1 MFRSAFH
8 VSIMIFL
15 SRVFGMVRNIF
26 IASFFGTTGAASA
39 LQVAIQI
46 PYMFRR
52 ILGESALD
60 AFFVPVY
67 TSYAQEGDK
76 EKTDGFISNVINVI
90 GSLILV
96 IIAIGWLIMPVI
108 IFLQA
113 AGLKSSSPED
123 FNYAVS
129 LARITLP
136 FMFFIS
142 MMALFMGLMN
152 ANRNFVIPA
161 SNSLVL
167 NILFIG
173 VLLFFGSRVAHVY
186 ALGYQVAYAY
196 IYGGFLIF
204 FYQFIYIR
212 KKYDFHYRFRF
223 NPKGEGISRIFK
235 MMLPAIGSMAVV
247 HINIMVDT
255 LLASFISPGTISVIR
270 YAETIIQ
277 FPIGVIGVAVF
288 NTALPS
294 LSASVKKKDTVQS
307 ASVFRRLVHFIL
319 LIGVPVSVGLFAIR
333 HDFVTF
339 LYQYK
344 NFSAADTMAVVHVLQ
359 FYIIGIIGFF
369 GVRIV
374 STLFYASEEIHIP
387 FKVGMAAMG
396 LNIVLNL
403 ILMQFMGA
411 AGLALASSIAAL
423 ANITVLL
430 VIVNRKYFPV
440 EWRKCVETLI
450 KALAA
455 AAVMYFAVIRAGHFF
470 EGNSFIE
477 RLFGVL
483 IPVLAGVVVYFIAL
497 AILRPPG
504 ADNLFAVLKKRFKKD
519 GSDKDSPA

>member
-1 MFRSAFH
+1 
-8 VSIMIFL
+8 
-15 SRVFGMVRNIF
+15 
-26 IASFFGTTGAASA
+26 
-39 LQVAIQI
+39 
-46 PYMFRR
+46 
-52 ILGESALD
+52 
-60 AFFVPVY
+60 
-67 TSYAQEGDK
+67 
-76 EKTDGFISNVINVI
+76 
-90 GSLILV
+90 
-96 IIAIGWLIMPVI
+96 
-108 IFLQA
+108 
-113 AGLKSSSPED
+113 
-123 FNYAVS
+123 
-129 LARITLP
+129 
-136 FMFFIS
+136 
-142 MMALFMGLMN
+142 
-152 ANRNFVIPA
+152 
-161 SNSLVL
+161 
-167 NILFIG
+167 
-173 VLLFFGSRVAHVY
+173 
-186 ALGYQVAYAY
+186 
-196 IYGGFLIF
+196 
-204 FYQFIYIR
+204 
-212 KKYDFHYRFRF
+212 
-223 NPKGEGISRIFK
+223 

-294 LSASVKKKDTVQS
+294 LSASVKKKETDRS
-307 ASVFRRLVHFIL
+307 AAVFRRLVHFIL

-344 NFSAADTMAVVHVLQ
+344 NFSAADTLAVVHVLQ

-430 VIVNRKYFPV
+430 IIVNRKYFSV
-440 EWRKCVETLI
+440 EWRKCAETLV

-455 AAVMYFAVIRAGHFF
+455 AGVMYGAVVYIGRFFNGIRFLG
-470 EGNSFIE
+470 
-477 RLFGVL
+477 RLAAVLGPVAAGVL
-483 IPVLAGVVVYFIAL
+483 IYFIAL
-497 AILRPPG
+497 ILLRPPG
-504 ADNLFAVLKKRFKKD
+504 ADNLFALLKKRFIKKGVD
-519 GSDKDSPA
+519 DISQP

>member
-1 MFRSAFH
+1 
-8 VSIMIFL
+8 
-15 SRVFGMVRNIF
+15 
-26 IASFFGTTGAASA
+26 
-39 LQVAIQI
+39 
-46 PYMFRR
+46 
-52 ILGESALD
+52 
-60 AFFVPVY
+60 
-67 TSYAQEGDK
+67 
-76 EKTDGFISNVINVI
+76 VI

-96 IIAIGWLIMPVI
+96 IIAVGWLIMPVI

-113 AGLKSSSPED
+113 AGLKNSSPED
-123 FNYAVS
+123 FTYAVS

-152 ANRNFVIPA
+152 ANRNFVLPA

-204 FYQFIYIR
+204 FYQFFYIR
-212 KKYDFHYRFRF
+212 KKYDFHYQLKF
-223 NPKGEGISRIFK
+223 NPKGEGIRRIFK

-247 HINIMVDT
+247 HLNIMVDT

-294 LSASVKKKDTVQS
+294 LSASVKKKETNRS
-307 ASVFRRLVHFIL
+307 AAVFRRLVHFIL

-344 NFSAADTMAVVHVLQ
+344 NFSAADTLAVVNVLQ

-423 ANITVLL
+423 ANISVLL
-430 VIVNRKYFPV
+430 IVVNKKYFPV
-440 EWRKCVETLI
+440 EWKKCAETFV
-450 KALAA
+450 KAFVASGIMYAAVVFTGRFFTGIRFFERLAA
-455 AAVMYFAVIRAGHFF
+455 VLGPVAA
-470 EGNSFIE
+470 
-477 RLFGVL
+477 GVL
-483 IPVLAGVVVYFIAL
+483 IYFVAL
-497 AILRPPG
+497 ILLRPPG
-504 ADNLFAVLKKRFKKD
+504 ADNLFAVLKKRFRKKGFD
-519 GSDKDSPA
+519 DISRP

>member
-15 SRVFGMVRNIF
+15 SRIFGMVRNIF

-255 LLASFISPGTISVIR
+255 LLASFISPGTIAVIR
-270 YAETIIQ
+270 
-277 FPIGVIGVAVF
+277 VF

-440 EWRKCVETLI
+440 EWRKCAETLI

-455 AAVMYFAVIRAGHFF
+455 AAVMYFAVIRAGRFF

>member
-1 MFRSAFH
+1 
-8 VSIMIFL
+8 
-15 SRVFGMVRNIF
+15 
-26 IASFFGTTGAASA
+26 
-39 LQVAIQI
+39 
-46 PYMFRR
+46 
-52 ILGESALD
+52 
-60 AFFVPVY
+60 
-67 TSYAQEGDK
+67 
-76 EKTDGFISNVINVI
+76 
-90 GSLILV
+90 
-96 IIAIGWLIMPVI
+96 
-108 IFLQA
+108 
-113 AGLKSSSPED
+113 KSSSPED
-123 FNYAVS
+123 FTYAVS

-152 ANRNFVIPA
+152 ANRNFVLPA

-204 FYQFIYIR
+204 FYQFFYIR
-212 KKYDFHYRFRF
+212 KKYDFHYQLKF

-247 HINIMVDT
+247 HLNIMVDT

-294 LSASVKKKDTVQS
+294 LSASVKKKETNRS
-307 ASVFRRLVHFIL
+307 AAVFRRLVHFIL

-344 NFSAADTMAVVHVLQ
+344 NFSAADTLAVVNVLQ

-423 ANITVLL
+423 ANISVLL
-430 VIVNRKYFPV
+430 IIVNKKYFPV
-440 EWRKCVETLI
+440 EWKKCAETFV
-450 KALAA
+450 KAFVASGIMYAAVVFTGRFFTGIRFFERLAA
-455 AAVMYFAVIRAGHFF
+455 VLGPVAA
-470 EGNSFIE
+470 
-477 RLFGVL
+477 GVL
-483 IPVLAGVVVYFIAL
+483 IYFVAL
-497 AILRPPG
+497 ILLRPPG
-504 ADNLFAVLKKRFKKD
+504 ADNLFAVLKKRFRKKGFD
-519 GSDKDSPA
+519 DISRP